1 MSTNIFPTFR
11 QSTTRI
17 NHGSTKTYEHSVI
30 KKKRLYCNAKNRASE
45 SSWSK
50 YKAFLSEYTVALRT
64 AKDKYFAH
72 DLPSLLKS
80 NPRKFWQTITPN
92 HSFDIS
98 LLDDRQQP
106 LSDAECSSVFNTFF
120 TSVFTSQD
128 HSDIPVAPEHDYP
141 FMAPID
147 ISVDG
152 IACLINELKKTSACG
167 IDDINTKLLKNTVS
181 ISSVILYHIFKQ
193 SLSSGVLPT
202 DWKIAKVIPIFKTGD
217 KRKPE
222 NYRPI
227 SLTSVSCK
235 LLEHIIASHIYTHLE
250 KNNFFFQKQHG
261 FRKGLSCDT

>member
-1 MSTNIFPTFR
+1 MLTLVDKYIPYVSAVNDKNKPWFNKNLRTLRN
-11 QSTTRI
+11 
-17 NHGSTKTYEHSVI
+17 

-50 YKAFLSEYTVALRT
+50 YKGFLSEYTVALRT

-120 TSVFTSQD
+120 TSVFTRED

-141 FMAPID
+141 FMAPIN

-167 IDDINTKLLKNTVS
+167 IDDINTKLLKTQY
-181 ISSVILYHIFKQ
+181 L
-193 SLSSGVLPT
+193 
-202 DWKIAKVIPIFKTGD
+202 
-217 KRKPE
+217 
-222 NYRPI
+222 
-227 SLTSVSCK
+227 
-235 LLEHIIASHIYTHLE
+235 
-250 KNNFFFQKQHG
+250 FQV
-261 FRKGLSCDT
+261 